1 MGALFHCSSVHYAII
16 QASSVHHQP
25 ERLVIAYPGEDCL
38 RDLIAG
44 ASIIGYG
51 FASRAEALASLKSG
65 LPDATTW
72 KQKRRSFRSACKKF
86 AAGWRLE
93 EIRRM
98 AFRTLQW
105 AFSTAIILLY
115 SRNALGA
122 MIRVALGVP
131 F

>member
-1 MGALFHCSSVHYAII
+1 MGALFHCSNVHYAII
-16 QASSVHHQP
+16 QASSVNNRP
-25 ERLVIAYPGEDCL
+25 ERLVIAYRGEDCL

-44 ASIIGYG
+44 PSIIGYG
-51 FASRAEALASLKSG
+51 FASRTEALASLKSG
-65 LPDATTW
+65 LPDYIDW
-72 KQKRRSFRSACKKF
+72 KQKRRSFQSARKKLV
-86 AAGWRLE
+86 AGWRLE
-93 EIRRM
+93 ETRRM
-98 AFRTLQW
+98 AFRILQC